1 MRKYTV
7 GINVTHVDELT
18 DMAPKV
24 KTFLDV
30 LGDGDLDLQL
40 AINPRGDD
48 HGFVA
53 NVIGF
58 VRTIANMTRKRI
70 TRSST
75 MMKRRMTND

>member
-24 KTFLDV
+24 KSFLDV

-58 VRTIANMTRKRI
+58 VPDDSEYDEEEDYEEYDDEETEE
-70 TRSST
+70 
-75 MMKRRMTND
+75 DE

>member
-24 KTFLDV
+24 KAFLDV

-48 HGFVA
+48 HGVTTHA
-53 NVIGF
+53 IGF
-58 VRTIANMTRKRI
+58 VPDDSAYDDDYEDDEEYETEG
-70 TRSST
+70 
-75 MMKRRMTND
+75 DDE

>member
-24 KTFLDV
+24 KSFLDV

-48 HGFVA
+48 HGFVTHA
-53 NVIGF
+53 IGF
-58 VRTIANMTRKRI
+58 VPDDSEYDDDDEEYYEDETE
-70 TRSST
+70 
-75 MMKRRMTND
+75 DDE

>member
-24 KTFLDV
+24 KSFLDV

-48 HGFVA
+48 HGFVT

-58 VRTIANMTRKRI
+58 VPDDSEYDDDEEEYYEDETE
-70 TRSST
+70 
-75 MMKRRMTND
+75 DDE